1 MFSRKV
7 PPSHRLILLTQL
19 DAVVT
24 MQCTCL
30 PRSRPIGIKLVVC
43 ISYCAV
49 VASLGDNHSV
59 TSSNSEAG
67 TTDTA

>member
-1 MFSRKV
+1 
-7 PPSHRLILLTQL
+7 
-19 DAVVT
+19 
-24 MQCTCL
+24 
-30 PRSRPIGIKLVVC
+30 LVVC